1 MKIRNGFVSN
11 SSSSSF
17 IVNVKTGSADR
28 WDLDAYLK
36 DCGDKSYEIT
46 LPIKDGTYSFGWE
59 TKRWYDVVSKINYA
73 VIQAFHSS
81 KSYDNRLIIEKAL
94 EKRIKEVKGED
105 ADIYVNWDYNAVL
118 YDSGTSWAHID
129 HQSLW
134 YEAEEC
140 YSMPPVH
147 DIFKSVENM
156 ENYLFNSNAYV
167 QGGNDNGGQDFP
179 EYKESLD
186 VLYGK
191 WFGLHR
197 EFKYDIYDELYDKD
211 DNEVVVREPLIEGT
225 CKDCGSPVEYRVFRQ
240 KENNEIIKN
249 WDEVKKYHNIESDD
263 DKIIYSDGYYM
274 CSNPDCPNHKRFYT
288 DDYHCDDIP
297 FLIRNKESV

>member
-28 WDLDAYLK
+28 WGLDAYLK
-36 DCGDKSYEIT
+36 GCGDKAYEIT

-59 TKRWYDVVSKINYA
+59 TERWYDVISKINYA
-73 VIQAFHSS
+73 VIQAFYSS
-81 KSYDNRLIIEKAL
+81 KSRENRYVIEKAL
-94 EKRIKEVKGED
+94 ERRIKEVKGND

-118 YDSGTSWAHID
+118 YDSGVSWAEID

-134 YEAEEC
+134 YEFNENEC
-140 YSMPPVH
+140 YGTPPVH
-147 DIFKSVENM
+147 DIFESVENM
-156 ENYLFNSNAYV
+156 ENYLFNSHAYI

-186 VLYGK
+186 ILYGK

-197 EFKYDIYDELYDKD
+197 EMKFNIYELTSAR
-211 DNEVVVREPLIEGT
+211 NTITMAPLIEGT
-225 CKDCGSPVEYRVFRQ
+225 CKDCGSPVEFRVLRQ
-240 KENNEIIKN
+240 KENNEVMKS
-249 WDEVKKYHNIESDD
+249 WDDVKEYHKLDDSRES
-263 DKIIYSDGYYM
+263 YFTDGYYM
-274 CSNPDCPNHKRFYT
+274 CSNPDCPNHQRYYV
-288 DDYHCDDIP
+288 DSYHCNNIP
-297 FLIRNKESV
+297 FLIRNKESE